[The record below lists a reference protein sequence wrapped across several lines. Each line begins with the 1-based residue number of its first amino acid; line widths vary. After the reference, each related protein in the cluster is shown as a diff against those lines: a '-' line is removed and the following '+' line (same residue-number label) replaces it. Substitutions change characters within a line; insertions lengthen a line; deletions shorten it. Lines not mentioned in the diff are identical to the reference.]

1 MLKNIYND
9 YTKDIFQK
17 DIKYCKGVGLRYAD
31 ILSKKNI
38 FTLYDLITFFP
49 RGYEDRTKT
58 LKISEAI
65 KNEDKNS
72 VVFVEVIDIS
82 SFTFQFKKKPLVIVS
97 DGATICEV
105 PIYGGRL
112 PAGVSLGEKLYLTGK
127 FVRGT
132 RGKIQCRMIEFEKPS
147 SNSLSYG
154 KIVPIYP
161 LTEGLSQKKLRT
173 LIVNELIT
181 FEKNMKY
188 DIPSIIK
195 KKIST

>member
-1 MLKNIYND
+1 MSKNIYND

-49 RGYEDRTKT
+49 RTYEDRTKT
-58 LKISEAI
+58 LKIFEAI

-82 SFTFQFKKKPLVIVS
+82 NFTFQFKKKPLVIVS
-97 DGATICEV
+97 DGATLCEV

-127 FVRGT
+127 FMR
-132 RGKIQCRMIEFEKPS
+132 
-147 SNSLSYG
+147 
-154 KIVPIYP
+154 
-161 LTEGLSQKKLRT
+161 
-173 LIVNELIT
+173 
-181 FEKNMKY
+181 
-188 DIPSIIK
+188 
-195 KKIST
+195 